1 MSDWQQHFQL
11 QKYDPFTGEFI
22 AIAAMGKVVD
32 RAKERLNYPG
42 SKPYFEKWSQ
52 SQYEASGG
60 KSYGNVRLQHD
71 PKRPAGILYKA
82 PEYNDDE
89 QTIRVFGKAV
99 DPVTKELMQ
108 QGALTGVS
116 IGGVYVKKTVN
127 PKDGITDYI
136 ASPQEI
142 SVVDRPCLAQ
152 ATFEVV
158 KNEQGETEMR
168 KFASEED
175 SASLIKKLLTPST
188 EDAELAEK
196 SFTELNTKLD
206 ALTKSVSDFIQL
218 KAATAKSDFVT
229 PNTEEVS
236 KHMATTPTVDEL
248 QKAHKSVMDR
258 LADCKKA
265 ASDHCA
271 EMHKAASDHE
281 AAMHEA
287 CDNCAKALGGTVPME
302 VTKAEDK
309 ADLKK
314 EDKTVKTD
322 DKQEVGKTDDK
333 KVEKAET
340 VSDEQIAAIV
350 VATLNKAMGIEEKK
364 EVVLTLEERIAKAVE
379 GAIAPLMK
387 ADPKQ
392 ARPRF
397 VEKPVAN
404 TMTAEERANLAKAAR
419 GGDREAIS
427 KLMSVSSAQ
436 QAEQMSKS
444 VN

>member
-22 AIAAMGKVVD
+22 AVAAMGKVVD
-32 RAKERLNYPG
+32 RAKERLDYPG
-42 SKPYFEKWSQ
+42 SKPYFQKWSD

-82 PEYNDDE
+82 PEYNDDA

-108 QGALTGVS
+108 SGALTGVS
-116 IGGVYVKKTVN
+116 IGGAYIKRTVN
-127 PKDGITDYI
+127 PADGITDYI

-175 SASLIKKLLTPST
+175 SASLIKKLLTPTT
-188 EDAELAEK
+188 EDTELAEK
-196 SFTELNTKLD
+196 HFTELNTKFD
-206 ALTKSVSDFIQL
+206 ALAKSVSDFIQL
-218 KAATAKSDFVT
+218 KAASEKTDFVNPT
-229 PNTEEVS
+229 TDEV
-236 KHMATTPTVDEL
+236 KKNMATPTVEEL
-248 QKAHKSVMDR
+248 QKAYKSVMDR

-265 ASDHCA
+265 ASDHRA

-302 VTKAEDK
+302 VTKTEDK
-309 ADLKK
+309 TDLKK

-322 DKQEVGKTDDK
+322 DK
-333 KVEKAET
+333 KVEKTET
-340 VSDEQIAAIV
+340 VTDEQIAAIV
-350 VATLNKAMGIEEKK
+350 TATLQKALGVEEKK

-379 GAIAPLMK
+379 ASIAPLMK
-387 ADPKQ
+387 ADPNQK
-392 ARPRF
+392 RPRF
-397 VEKPVAN
+397 VEKAVE
-404 TMTAEERANLAKAAR
+404 TAVTDAERDALAKAAR
-419 GGDREAIS
+419 GGDREAVR
-427 KLMSVSSAQ
+427 KLMSVTSAQ
-436 QAEQMSKS
+436 QAAQM
-444 VN
+444 N

>member
-22 AIAAMGKVVD
+22 AVAAMGKVVD
-32 RAKERLNYPG
+32 RAKERLDYPG
-42 SKPYFEKWSQ
+42 SKPYFQKWSD

-108 QGALTGVS
+108 SGALTGVS
-116 IGGVYVKKTVN
+116 IGGSYVKKTLN
-127 PKDGITDYI
+127 PKDGVTDYI

-158 KNEQGETEMR
+158 KNEQGETELR

-188 EDAELAEK
+188 EDTELAEK

-218 KAATAKSDFVT
+218 KAATEKSDFVNPT
-229 PNTEEVS
+229 TDEV
-236 KHMATTPTVDEL
+236 KKNMATPTVEEL

-265 ASDHCA
+265 ASDHRA

-302 VTKAEDK
+302 VTKTEEK
-309 ADLKK
+309 VDLKK

-322 DKQEVGKTDDK
+322 DK
-333 KVEKAET
+333 KVEKTET
-340 VSDEQIAAIV
+340 VTDEQIAAIV
-350 VATLNKAMGIEEKK
+350 TATLQKAMGIEEKK

-379 GAIAPLMK
+379 ASIAPLMK

-397 VEKPVAN
+397 VEKSTDSTV
-404 TMTAEERANLAKAAR
+404 TEEERAKLAKAAR
-419 GGDREAIS
+419 GGDREAVL
-427 KLMSVSSAQ
+427 KLMSASSAKQ
-436 QAEQMSKS
+436 VEQM

>member
-1 MSDWQQHFQL
+1 MADWQQHFQL
-11 QKYDPFTGEFI
+11 QKYDPFTGQFI

-32 RAKERLNYPG
+32 RAKERLDYPG
-42 SKPYFEKWSQ
+42 SKPYFQKWSD

-89 QTIRVFGKAV
+89 QTIRVFGQAV

-108 QGALTGVS
+108 SGALTGVS
-116 IGGVYVKKTVN
+116 IGGAYIKKTVN
-127 PKDGITDYI
+127 PKDGVTDYI

-175 SASLIKKLLTPST
+175 SASLIKKLLTPTT
-188 EDAELAEK
+188 EDPELAEK
-196 SFTELNTKLD
+196 NFTELNTKID
-206 ALTKSVSDFIQL
+206 ALTKSVSDLMEIKRQL
-218 KAATAKSDFVT
+218 PDPKSD
-229 PNTEEVS
+229 EVS
-236 KHMATTPTVDEL
+236 KHMATTPTVEEL
-248 QKAHKSVMDR
+248 QKAHKSAMDH
-258 LADCKKA
+258 LAGLKKA
-265 ASDHCA
+265 ASDHRA
-271 EMHKAASDHE
+271 ELHKAASDHE

-302 VTKAEDK
+302 VTKTEDK
-309 ADLKK
+309 VDLKK

-322 DKQEVGKTDDK
+322 DK
-333 KVEKAET
+333 KVEKTET
-340 VSDEQIAAIV
+340 VTDEQIAAIV
-350 VATLNKAMGIEEKK
+350 IATLNKAMGVEEKK

-379 GAIAPLMK
+379 ASIAPLMK

-404 TMTAEERANLAKAAR
+404 TVTDEERAKLAKAAR
-419 GGDREAIS
+419 GGDREAVL